1 MSVYAAVCKSRFRD
15 YVMLG
20 MWEEI
25 VSLLLF
31 SVYVIIDIAV
41 VAIYAE
47 FPRHAFRT
55 IYDMRYD
62 SATVHIGS
70 TFYGHAISKL
80 ILTVAVLMSL

>member
-1 MSVYAAVCKSRFRD
+1 
-15 YVMLG
+15 MLG

-31 SVYVIIDIAV
+31 SLHVIIVIAV

-55 IYDMRYD
+55 IYDIRYD
-62 SATVHIGS
+62 SPTVHIGR
-70 TFYGHAISKL
+70 TVYGHAISGL
-80 ILTVAVLMSL
+80 ILTVAVLMLCVCVSVN